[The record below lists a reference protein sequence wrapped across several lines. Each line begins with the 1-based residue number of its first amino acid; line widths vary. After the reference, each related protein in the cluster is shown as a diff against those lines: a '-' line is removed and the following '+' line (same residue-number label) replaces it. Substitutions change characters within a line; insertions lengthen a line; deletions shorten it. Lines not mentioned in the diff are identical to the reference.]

1 MSNTNELAK
10 IATNKSLLKEYNVNN
25 KRVVYLKN
33 NDEFQIQL
41 FNDQTNDIS
50 ARISINGEYLSNDI
64 VIKPGQRI
72 WLERYLNTPKKFK
85 FETYEVEDGNS
96 AVDNAIRN
104 NGVINISFYRKKT
117 YDNNLIT
124 LINDS
129 YINHSYINN
138 NYIAKGIG
146 GNELFG
152 SSICNK
158 LYSNDN
164 IKYTSAAS
172 SSINNNLRNIDA
184 TVLNCD
190 IADYGTFNA
199 NNTLDLKVETNAV
212 KETGRIA
219 EGSYSNQKF
228 ETIFES
234 FETWSFRTE
243 TIQILPESQKPYT
256 VDDLE
261 KLYCTECGRKLK
273 TKYKFCPYCGN
284 KID

>member
-96 AVDNAIRN
+96 AVDNAIRH

-129 YINHSYINN
+129 YITNTNHYVS
-138 NYIAKGIG
+138 KGIG
-146 GNELFG
+146 GNELYG
-152 SSICNK
+152 SSICNT
-158 LYSNDN
+158 LYSNN
-164 IKYTSAAS
+164 NVKYTSS
-172 SSINNNLRNIDA
+172 TDNLRNIDA

-190 IADYGTFNA
+190 IADYSNSFS
-199 NNTLDLKVETNAV
+199 NTALDLKVETNAV

-228 ETIFES
+228 ETVFES

-256 VDDLE
+256 SDDLE